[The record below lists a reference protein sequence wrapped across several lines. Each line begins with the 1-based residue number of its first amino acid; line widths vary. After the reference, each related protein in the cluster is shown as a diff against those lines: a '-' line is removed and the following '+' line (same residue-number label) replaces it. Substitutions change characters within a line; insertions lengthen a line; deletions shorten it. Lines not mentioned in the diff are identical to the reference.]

1 MEKRLKIVGICGSL
15 RKESL
20 NRKALNTSRKFF
32 PAEVDFEIIEIG
44 DMPLFNQ
51 DLELSLPESVA
62 KFREKI
68 QSADGILF
76 AMPEYNYSVS
86 AVLKNAIEW
95 GSRPY
100 GKAVLNGKP
109 VGIMGVST
117 GMMGTGRAQYHLR
130 QICVQVDMYPL
141 NKPEVMI
148 PLGIDK
154 FDKEG
159 SLIDVHSAEKI
170 EKLVNALVIWTS
182 KLASVVVK

>member
-1 MEKRLKIVGICGSL
+1 MDKKLKIVGICGSL

-20 NRKALNTSRKFF
+20 NRKALNVAKQFF
-32 PAEVDFEIIEIG
+32 PADVEFEIIEIG
-44 DMPLFNQ
+44 NMPFFNQ
-51 DLELSLPESVA
+51 DLELNLPESVA

-100 GKAVLNGKP
+100 GKAAMNGKP
-109 VGIMGVST
+109 VAIMGVST
-117 GMMGTGRAQYHLR
+117 GMLGTGRAQYHLR
-130 QICVQVDMYPL
+130 QICVQVNMYPL

-148 PLGIDK
+148 PLGLDK

-159 SLIDVHSAEKI
+159 NLIDTHSKEKI
-170 EKLVNALVIWTS
+170 EKLVNAFVIWIR
-182 KLASVVVK
+182 KMG

>member
-1 MEKRLKIVGICGSL
+1 MDRKLKIVGICGSL

-20 NRKALNTSRKFF
+20 NRKALNVSKKFF
-32 PAEVDFEIIEIG
+32 PPDVEFEIVEIG

-51 DLELSLPESVA
+51 DLELNPPESVVR
-62 KFREKI
+62 FREKI

-100 GKAVLNGKP
+100 GKAVMNGKP
-109 VGIMGVST
+109 VAIMGVST
-117 GMMGTGRAQYHLR
+117 GMLGTVRAQYHLR
-130 QICVQVDMYPL
+130 QICVQVNMYPL

-148 PLGIDK
+148 PLGLDK

-159 SLIDVHSAEKI
+159 NLIDVHSKEKI
-170 EKLVNALVIWTS
+170 EKLVQALIAWIR
-182 KLASVVVK
+182 KINI

>member
-1 MEKRLKIVGICGSL
+1 MDKKLKIVGICGSL

-20 NRKALNTSRKFF
+20 NRKALNASKKFF
-32 PAEVDFEIIEIG
+32 PPDVEFEILEIG

-51 DLELSLPESVA
+51 DLEPTPPESVI

-100 GKAVLNGKP
+100 GKAVMNRKP
-109 VGIMGVST
+109 VAIMGVST
-117 GMMGTGRAQYHLR
+117 GMLGTGRAQYHLR

-148 PLGIDK
+148 PLGLDK

-159 SLIDVHSAEKI
+159 NLIDVHSKEKI
-170 EKLVNALVIWTS
+170 EKLVNALITW
-182 KLASVVVK
+182 VKKFI

>member
-1 MEKRLKIVGICGSL
+1 MDKKLKIVGICGSL

-20 NRKALNTSRKFF
+20 NRKALIASKKFF
-32 PAEVDFEIIEIG
+32 PPDVKFEIVEIG

-51 DLELSLPESVA
+51 DLEENLPGSVV

-100 GKAVLNGKP
+100 GKAVMNGKP
-109 VGIMGVST
+109 VAIMGVST
-117 GMMGTGRAQYHLR
+117 GMLGTGRAQYHLR
-130 QICVQVDMYPL
+130 QICVQVNMYPL

-148 PLGIDK
+148 PLGLDK
-154 FDKEG
+154 FDKDGNLTE
-159 SLIDVHSAEKI
+159 IHTKEKI
-170 EKLVNALVIWTS
+170 EKLVNALIVWTR
-182 KLASVVVK
+182 KFI